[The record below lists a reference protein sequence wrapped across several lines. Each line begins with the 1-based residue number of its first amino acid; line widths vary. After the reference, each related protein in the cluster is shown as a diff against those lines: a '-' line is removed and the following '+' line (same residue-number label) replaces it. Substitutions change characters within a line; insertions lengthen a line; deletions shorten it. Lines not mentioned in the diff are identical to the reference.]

1 MASKRS
7 TIATIGE
14 ALVDMIEQ
22 ADGSY
27 QACLGGSVSN
37 FTLALARQ
45 GILTTYLNR
54 LSEDRLGQLF
64 AQRLQEAGVLLGTSI
79 RSACATSI
87 AMVSISP
94 EGGEPHYTFYRQDV
108 ADRDISAELLVA
120 SFPDQLR
127 LLHTGGLALVPD
139 DLQKV
144 LTTMRAATNRGALV
158 SVDANLRPA
167 AVKHREAY
175 IEGVKRAL
183 RQAHI
188 IKVSDDDLD
197 ILGLGKKS
205 LSELSA
211 YLFSDSHIQL
221 IAVTRGANPAALI
234 TRACTVE
241 YALMKP
247 IQVVDAVGAGDCFH
261 AGLIAYLHRCG
272 HLDSP
277 ESLEELNPDFLRAAL
292 RHAMAAASVNIQRV
306 GCQPASWEETAEFSK
321 GH

>member
-22 ADGSY
+22 ADGRY
-27 QACLGGSVSN
+27 QACLGGSVCN
-37 FTLALARQ
+37 FTLGLARQ

-54 LSEDRLGQLF
+54 LSEDKFGQQF
-64 AQRLQEAGVLLGTSI
+64 TQRLQAAGVLLGTSI
-79 RSACATSI
+79 KSACATSL
-87 AMVSISP
+87 AMVYP
-94 EGGEPHYTFYRQDV
+94 DAQGVPHYSFYRHDV

-127 LLHTGGLALVPD
+127 LLHTGGLALVPE
-139 DLQKV
+139 DLQKI

-158 SVDANLRPA
+158 SVDANLRPM

-188 IKVSDDDLD
+188 IKVSENDLD
-197 ILGLGKKS
+197 VLGLGKKS
-205 LSELSA
+205 LAELSA
-211 YLFSDSHIQL
+211 YLFSDSHVQL
-221 IAVTRGANPAALI
+221 IAVTQGAKPAALI

-241 YALMKP
+241 YALTKP
-247 IQVVDAVGAGDCFH
+247 VHVADTVGAGDCFH

-272 HLDSP
+272 HLDNP
-277 ESLEELNPDFLRAAL
+277 ESLEELNADFLRAAL
-292 RHAMAAASVNIQRV
+292 RHAMAAAALKIQRT
-306 GCQPASWEETAEFSK
+306 GCEPATWEETVEFCK
-321 GH
+321 GQ

>member
-22 ADGSY
+22 ADGRY
-27 QACLGGSVSN
+27 QACLGGSVCN
-37 FTLALARQ
+37 FTLGLARQ

-54 LSEDRLGQLF
+54 LSEDRLGQMF
-64 AQRLQEAGVLLGTSI
+64 AQRFQAAGVLLGTSI
-79 RSACATSI
+79 RSACATSL
-87 AMVSISP
+87 AMVSTDP
-94 EGGEPHYTFYRQDV
+94 EGVPHYTFYRQDV

-158 SVDANLRPA
+158 SVDANLRPTG
-167 AVKHREAY
+167 VKHREAY

-241 YALMKP
+241 FALTKP
-247 IQVVDAVGAGDCFH
+247 IQVVDTVGAGDCFH

-277 ESLEELNPDFLRAAL
+277 ESLEELNADFLRAAL

-306 GCQPASWEETAEFSK
+306 GCQPASWEETAEFGK
-321 GH
+321 GL